1 MNGSRP
7 AAAELIAAA
16 IECKRSPGAW
26 TIAMSLAPHKVRE
39 GEPHRLYVTYYR
51 VSTGQ
56 QGRFGFSIEA
66 QRAAVKDYVAA
77 NPGVIIGEFCEVM
90 SGRKDARPELAKAV
104 SLCRVAR
111 AALVI
116 ARLDRLSRN
125 VEMIARL
132 MESGLEFV
140 AADFPHANR
149 FTIHILAAVAEYES
163 RLNSERMK
171 EAIAA
176 RRERG
181 ARIGSPV
188 YNGTRRFPPG
198 CQRASAIA
206 RKTRSEARA
215 RDLAPLVWK
224 AVAEGK
230 SMSVIAEEFKESGIA
245 PPARAP
251 WSKNSIWRIARQT
264 VDEFGQRPAAG
275 KRLGTAQNKVRRRVG
290 EISPLLLA
298 WWRDGKTYREIAAEF
313 RWRGVSSPGGGDWG
327 PASIRRYLMRA
338 QNVSMLRAARGN
350 LT

>member
-1 MNGSRP
+1 MTDRRKSIAYPHAQSEIDSSR
-7 AAAELIAAA
+7 
-16 IECKRSPGAW
+16 R
-26 TIAMSLAPHKVRE
+26 
-39 GEPHRLYVTYYR
+39 YVAYYR
-51 VSTGQ
+51 VSTGR

-66 QRAAVKDYVAA
+66 QRAAVNDYVAS
-77 NPGVIIGEFCEVM
+77 NPGVVVAELSEAM
-90 SGRKDARPELAKAV
+90 SGRRNDRPALSKAL
-104 SLCRVAR
+104 SLCRIAR
-111 AALVI
+111 ATLVI

-215 RDLAPLVWK
+215 WDLAPLSGRLSPRASPCASSPKSSKRAALRLRHARPGRKIRSGELRGRPWTSLDK
-224 AVAEGK
+224 GRQRGGGSGPRRTRSEG
-230 SMSVIAEEFKESGIA
+230 AL
-245 PPARAP
+245 AR
-251 WSKNSIWRIARQT
+251 SAR
-264 VDEFGQRPAAG
+264 FC
-275 KRLGTAQNKVRRRVG
+275 
-290 EISPLLLA
+290 
-298 WWRDGKTYREIAAEF
+298 
-313 RWRGVSSPGGGDWG
+313 WRGGAMERPIERLQPSSGGAASARRGEAIGG
-327 PASIRRYLMRA
+327 PRQSGAI
-338 QNVSMLRAARGN
+338 
-350 LT
+350 

>member
-1 MNGSRP
+1 MPGTPNGRQAYVSTAICSREMCASHLP
-7 AAAELIAAA
+7 ECVASGNLESEIAPS
-16 IECKRSPGAW
+16 R
-26 TIAMSLAPHKVRE
+26 R
-39 GEPHRLYVTYYR
+39 YVAYYR

-66 QRAAVKDYVAA
+66 QRAAVQDYAAGNRGILVA
-77 NPGVIIGEFCEVM
+77 EFSETI
-90 SGRKDARPELAKAV
+90 SGRRNERPALGRAL
-104 SLCRVAR
+104 SLCRILHAT
-111 AALVI
+111 LII

-125 VEMIARL
+125 VGTIATL

-181 ARIGSPV
+181 AIIGPSV
-188 YNGTRRFPPG
+188 YNGIRRFPPG
-198 CQRASAIA
+198 CQRASAIV
-206 RKTRSEARA
+206 RKARSEARA

-224 AVAEGK
+224 AVGEGK
-230 SMSVIAEEFKESGIA
+230 SMSVIAQEFNESGIM
-245 PPARAP
+245 PPAHAP
-251 WSKNSIWRIARQT
+251 WSKNSIWRITRQT

-275 KRLGTAQNKVRRRVG
+275 KRVGTAQNKVRRHVDAIG
-290 EISPLLLA
+290 PLLLS
-298 WWRDGKTYREIAAEF
+298 WWREGRTYREMTEEL
-313 RWRGVSSPGGGDWG
+313 RRRGVCSPWGGDWG

-338 QNVSMLRAARGN
+338 LNVSRLQGIFGT